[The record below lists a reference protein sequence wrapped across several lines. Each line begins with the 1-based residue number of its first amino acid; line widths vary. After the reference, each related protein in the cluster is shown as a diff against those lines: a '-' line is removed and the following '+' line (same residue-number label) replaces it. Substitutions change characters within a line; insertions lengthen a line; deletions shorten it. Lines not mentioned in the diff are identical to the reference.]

1 VFVFKIGCIIGS
13 RELKESVQLALQ
25 NFPAQL
31 VLESDELE
39 SWGILLEKLER
50 TQPDVLLL
58 DLQQVQESLE
68 DTIKQVKSVA
78 SNPKVIV
85 IHKEAEP
92 NTILRCLRAGADEF
106 IYPPLEGDL
115 RTALERI
122 SSERLKQRAGTRPRG
137 KVLGFLSAKGGCG
150 ATSAACHIGV
160 ELNRQTNLEVLI
172 ADFDLEGGVMGFL
185 MKSMSRYSV
194 IDALDNIQRLDAS
207 FWKALVSNG
216 IPGVEVIMA
225 PQSGLSNV
233 RTFRDPED
241 YRNIMRFTRANYDWT
256 VVDLGHGLGYTTLSL
271 LEEIDSLFLL
281 ATLEVPSLH
290 QAKAISTALLD
301 RSFPSHRLHVI
312 LNRMPKR
319 TELSLEELEAMI
331 GQPIYATL
339 PNDYQGLNNAY
350 SEGSLAPAG
359 TLIGRHYARIAGK
372 IAGVESRPKKRF
384 SLF

>member
-13 RELKESVQLALQ
+13 RELKESVQLTLQ
-25 NFPAQL
+25 NFPGQL
-31 VLESDELE
+31 VLEDNQIE

-58 DLQQVQESLE
+58 DLQQVQQSLE

-85 IHKEAEP
+85 IHSAAEP

-106 IYPPLEGDL
+106 LYPPLEGDL
-115 RTALERI
+115 RTALDRI
-122 SSERLKQRAGTRPRG
+122 AGERLKLRAGTRPRG

-160 ELNRQTNLEVLI
+160 ELYRQTNLEVLV
-172 ADFDLEGGVMGFL
+172 ADFDLESGVMGFL
-185 MKSMSRYSV
+185 MKSMSRYSLV
-194 IDALDNIQRLDAS
+194 DALDNIQRLDAS

-225 PQSGLSNV
+225 PQSGATNARV
-233 RTFRDPED
+233 FRDPED

-256 VVDLGHGLGYTTLSL
+256 IADLGHGLGYAPLSL

-281 ATLEVPSLH
+281 TTLEVPALH
-290 QAKAISTALLD
+290 QAKVISTALLD
-301 RSFPSHRLHVI
+301 RSFPSHRLHIV

-319 TELSLEELEAMI
+319 SDLALEELEAMI

-339 PNDYQGLNNAY
+339 PNDYVGLNNAY
-350 SEGSLAPAG
+350 SEGLLAAPNSLV
-359 TLIGRHYARIAGK
+359 GRNYARVAAK